1 MNDITTIVIE
11 RETRDKLKKIG
22 KKGETYNDIIKRLI
36 ENNETKQYYRNGFW
50 IETDAAPPLMRD

>member
-22 KKGETYNDIIKRLI
+22 RKGETYNDIIKRLI
-36 ENNETKQYYRNGFW
+36 ENAETEQLSKGFW
-50 IETDAAPPLMRD
+50 KTDVASPF